1 MASQTLIGKVG
12 RVVTAVRG
20 GPRPGEVR
28 VVVDGIPHYYIA
40 YGKNPIGIGVDV
52 LVINNRGAR
61 QIDVEPWFQTGAGV
75 DDVRGPERS

>member
-20 GPRPGEVR
+20 GARPGEVR
-28 VVVDGIPHYYIA
+28 VVVGGIAHYYIA
-40 YGKNPIGIGVDV
+40 YGRQPIGVGVDV

-61 QIDVEPWFQTGAGV
+61 QIDVEPWFQTGADADTV
-75 DDVRGPERS
+75 WRPERS